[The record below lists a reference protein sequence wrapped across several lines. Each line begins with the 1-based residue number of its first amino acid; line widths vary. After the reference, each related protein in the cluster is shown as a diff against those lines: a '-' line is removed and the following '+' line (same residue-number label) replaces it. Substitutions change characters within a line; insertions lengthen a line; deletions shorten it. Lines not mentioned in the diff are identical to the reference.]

1 VTVVLEASVWA
12 LHLHPAA
19 GPDIL
24 LVLQLPAGVTDPPA
38 VHAAALVTR
47 GDRPERCLA
56 GLGWVPTGQWRPRSY
71 GAVCPVQIGR
81 PHP

>member
-1 VTVVLEASVWA
+1 VSLALEASIWA

-24 LVLQLPAGVTDPPA
+24 LVAQLPAGVTDSPA
-38 VHAAALVTR
+38 VHAAASIT
-47 GDRPERCLA
+47 GDRPDRYLA

-71 GAVCPVQIGR
+71 SAICPVQM
-81 PHP
+81 PHPY